1 MFLLPTKKGHDR
13 SRPFFGTYSK
23 IKKPWSPEKVSTAQW
38 FMSCHSTGGVQT
50 PPCGLPPPVIAIHG
64 KCHLHHFRLN
74 WALVYQLFSALSIP
88 LLASLEIHR
97 ELTIQAAETGI
108 SLNRLIS
115 ATRSQQEAGKKNNNR
130 FVCSFLK
137 C

>member
-1 MFLLPTKKGHDR
+1 
-13 SRPFFGTYSK
+13 
-23 IKKPWSPEKVSTAQW
+23 
-38 FMSCHSTGGVQT
+38 MSCHSTGSVQT

-97 ELTIQAAETGI
+97 ELTIQAAEMGI
-108 SLNRLIS
+108 SLNHLIS

>member
-64 KCHLHHFRLN
+64 KCHLHHFCLN

-97 ELTIQAAETGI
+97 ELTIQAAEMGI
-108 SLNRLIS
+108 SLNHLIS